1 MLECVARGV
10 DLFDSDYATLLT
22 EAGCAAS
29 FRYDY
34 ERERGAGAGASAA
47 AGAAAAAEEDWPEDV
62 RDEDA
67 AGDDAEDTAAG
78 SAVAIAPAAPGAAAR
93 AGDAMPEPEAEP
105 GAEPGEDRRRKKAAK
120 VASSS
125 GAPSVAADAAA
136 AERSRLVLA
145 ADPLPRLRLAARR
158 FRDDERALVPGCACF
173 ACAGVGAAAAAALLP
188 ATKDARPLS
197 HPGHMRCYLH
207 HLVRGQELLGG
218 VLLAAHNQHHL
229 CRFFEAVRRSIDGGF
244 FDKYVAWFEEAN
256 VRRLGRAAAAAAI

>member
-1 MLECVARGV
+1 MARV
-10 DLFDSDYATLLT
+10 S
-22 EAGCAAS
+22 AS
-29 FRYDY
+29 S
-34 ERERGAGAGASAA
+34 ASA
-47 AGAAAAAEEDWPEDV
+47 E
-62 RDEDA
+62 
-67 AGDDAEDTAAG
+67 AAG
-78 SAVAIAPAAPGAAAR
+78 SG
-93 AGDAMPEPEAEP
+93 EP
-105 GAEPGEDRRRKKAAK
+105 GDERRRKKAAK

-158 FRDDERALVPGCACF
+158 FRDDESALVPGCACF

-244 FDKYVAWFEEAN
+244 FDEYAAWFEETN
-256 VRRLGRAAAAAAI
+256 VRRPGRAAAAR